1 MQKMIIEGGR
11 KLSGTVT
18 VSGSK
23 NAALPI
29 LAASMLT
36 SGWST
41 FSNIPKLRDIRTICT
56 LLGVMGA
63 EVERSGDE
71 VRVRTDSLCSVE
83 APYELVKTMRA
94 SVLAL
99 GPLMARLGQAR
110 ISLPGGCAIGARPID
125 QHLKGLEQ
133 MGASICISGGY
144 VNAKAE
150 GLRGAVIRL
159 ERPTVTGTENLMMA
173 ATGARGT
180 TVIENAAC
188 EPEVAE
194 LADVLIKMGAA
205 IDGAGTGT
213 VKIEGGR
220 ALRAIDHTIVP
231 DRIEAGTLIAAAAI
245 TGGEVFVR
253 SARLDHLQAVAEVL
267 GQAGVEIE
275 ANPEGILARRAGVL
289 NPLEVTT
296 LPYPGFPTD
305 MQAQIMALMTQAE
318 GRSIIKE
325 TIFEN
330 RFMHVGELRR
340 LGANIDI
347 SGPCATIMG
356 PSRLEG
362 APVMATDLRAS
373 ASLVLAALVASGK
386 TEVSRIYH
394 LDRGYENLE
403 EKLSA
408 LGARIWRVE
417 A

>member
-1 MQKMIIEGGR
+1 MQKMIIEGGKR
-11 KLSGTVT
+11 LSGTVT
-18 VSGSK
+18 ASGSK

-29 LAASMLT
+29 LAATILT
-36 SGWST
+36 GGECSFT
-41 FSNIPKLRDIRTICT
+41 NIPKLRDIRTICT
-56 LLGVMGA
+56 LLGVMGS
-63 EVERSGDE
+63 EVERYGNT
-71 VRVRTDSLCSVE
+71 VKIRTESLRSVE

-94 SVLAL
+94 SILVL
-99 GPLMARLGQAR
+99 GPLLARLGRAR

-133 MGASICISGGY
+133 MGASICLSGGY
-144 VNAKAE
+144 VDAKAKA
-150 GLRGAVIRL
+150 LRGAQIRL
-159 ERPTVTGTENLMMA
+159 DRPTVTGTENLMMA

-180 TVIENAAC
+180 TVIENAAR

-194 LADVLIKMGAA
+194 LAEVLIKMGTA

-213 VKIEGGR
+213 VRIEGGR
-220 ALRAIDHTIVP
+220 ALQAIEYTIEP
-231 DRIEAGTLIAAAAI
+231 DRIETGTLIAAAAI
-245 TGGEVFVR
+245 TGGEVFIR
-253 SARLDHLQAVAEVL
+253 AGRMDQIQAIAEVL
-267 GQAGVEIE
+267 GEAGVDIE
-275 ANPEGILARRAGVL
+275 VKQEGILARRTGPL
-289 NPLEVTT
+289 KPLEVTT

-305 MQAQIMALMTQAE
+305 MQAQFMALMTQAE
-318 GRSIIKE
+318 GRSIITE

-330 RFMHVGELRR
+330 RFMHVGEMKR
-340 LGANIDI
+340 LGANITVK
-347 SGPCATIMG
+347 GPCATILG

-403 EKLSA
+403 EKLAA